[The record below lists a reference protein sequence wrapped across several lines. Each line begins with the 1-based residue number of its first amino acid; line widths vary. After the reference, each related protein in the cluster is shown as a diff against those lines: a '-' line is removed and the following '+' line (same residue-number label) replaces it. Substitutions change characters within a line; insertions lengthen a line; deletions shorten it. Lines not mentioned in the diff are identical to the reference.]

1 MELQREANRN
11 MLKDWTSTFANKIS
25 FEVKDIDRMVNEFGQ
40 CMLQTVIKK
49 KKKLHLVEHAETKL

>member
-40 CMLQTVIKK
+40 CMLQTVK
-49 KKKLHLVEHAETKL
+49 KKKLHLVEHDETKL

>member
-40 CMLQTVIKK
+40 CMLQTVKK
-49 KKKLHLVEHAETKL
+49 KKKKNYT